1 MTRPVVVLGATG
13 SIGSQT
19 IEVATS
25 LGLEI
30 AALAARSPSPKLAEL
45 ASSHPNARVL

>member
-19 IEVATS
+19 IEVAIS
-25 LGLEI
+25 LGIEI
-30 AALAARSPSPKLAEL
+30 AALAARSP
-45 ASSHPNARVL
+45 